1 MQAWSYGEGEDDQD
15 QEAEGDVDCG
25 AGDATASV
33 VESVIKSGSDGD
45 YADEISRALSSVAVD
60 AALAEIDYGKHG
72 N

>member
-1 MQAWSYGEGEDDQD
+1 MQTWSCEGEDDQ
-15 QEAEGDVDCG
+15 EKEVEGDVDCG
-25 AGDATASV
+25 AGDATANV
-33 VESVIKSGSDGD
+33 VESVIKSGSDDD